1 MITGDYSPKQH
12 NNVEHLEFYLDLDLT
27 RESLTCRVLRKI
39 NAKLNFL

>member
-27 RESLTCRVLRKI
+27 RESVIDL
-39 NAKLNFL
+39 